1 MKRRLI
7 NPITGYA
14 LFLAGLVFFA
24 ALLFVAPWSQSALV
38 YSTDDGFAIA
48 STTPPTPPEPPKPK
62 HIETPESV
70 KAIYMS
76 SWVAGT
82 PSVREGLIKLA
93 EETEINAIM
102 IDVKDYTGRIS
113 FAVNDPALARY
124 GSADPTRIKDIDAL
138 IAELHEKNIYI
149 IARIAVFQDDFL
161 ARKRPDLAVKRASTG
176 NIWLDHKKIAWLDTS
191 APEVWDYSFL
201 VAQEAVKRGFDEIN
215 LDYIRFPSD
224 GAVSD
229 TSYPYY
235 RPSEESKAEAVRR
248 YYAYIG
254 ERKEELGVPVSGDLF
269 GMVLTETSDM
279 NIGQILENGLEYF
292 DYVAPMIYPS
302 HYPDGFNGWKKPAT
316 VPYEL
321 AKYVLDAG
329 VVRSVAAS
337 TTPEKIRPWLQDF
350 DLGADYTAEMVR
362 AQIKATYDAGLDSW
376 MLWAPSNK
384 YTRAA
389 LLTP

>member
-1 MKRRLI
+1 M
-7 NPITGYA
+7 
-14 LFLAGLVFFA
+14 
-24 ALLFVAPWSQSALV
+24 
-38 YSTDDGFAIA
+38 
-48 STTPPTPPEPPKPK
+48 
-62 HIETPESV
+62 
-70 KAIYMS
+70 
-76 SWVAGT
+76 
-82 PSVREGLIKLA
+82 
-93 EETEINAIM
+93 
-102 IDVKDYTGRIS
+102 
-113 FAVNDPALARY
+113 
-124 GSADPTRIKDIDAL
+124 
-138 IAELHEKNIYI
+138 
-149 IARIAVFQDDFL
+149 
-161 ARKRPDLAVKRASTG
+161 
-176 NIWLDHKKIAWLDTS
+176 
-191 APEVWDYSFL
+191 

-329 VVRSVAAS
+329 VARSVAAS

-389 LLTP
+389 LLEE